1 MQTYT
6 YKAND
11 DGQSFTVMTYEGD
24 DRHVIVPDLY
34 CAKPVT
40 ILYDRLFAGHTEI
53 TTVHLPDSITDLGE
67 FVFDGCTGLRHIEL
81 PAALKYLWGQ
91 TFARCAAEEIVLPD
105 GITAIPPYAF
115 KECKNL
121 RRVVCGSGLNKIYGG
136 AFTGCTGLEEL
147 ICANDVEISADAGIN
162 PGAVRQ
168 V

>member
-67 FVFDGCTGLRHIEL
+67 FVFRWMHR
-81 PAALKYLWGQ
+81 PQAY
-91 TFARCAAEEIVLPD
+91 
-105 GITAIPPYAF
+105 
-115 KECKNL
+115 
-121 RRVVCGSGLNKIYGG
+121 
-136 AFTGCTGLEEL
+136 
-147 ICANDVEISADAGIN
+147 
-162 PGAVRQ
+162 
-168 V
+168 

>member
-1 MQTYT
+1 
-6 YKAND
+6 
-11 DGQSFTVMTYEGD
+11 
-24 DRHVIVPDLY
+24 
-34 CAKPVT
+34 
-40 ILYDRLFAGHTEI
+40 
-53 TTVHLPDSITDLGE
+53 LPDSITDLGE

-168 V
+168 G